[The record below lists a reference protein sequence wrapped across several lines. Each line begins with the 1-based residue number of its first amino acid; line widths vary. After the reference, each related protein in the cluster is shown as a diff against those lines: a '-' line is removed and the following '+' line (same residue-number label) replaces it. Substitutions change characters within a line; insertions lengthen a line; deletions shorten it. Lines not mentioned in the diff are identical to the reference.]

1 MHTRLPGPV
10 RIHLGKV
17 LAGGAPTTPA
27 GSRKGSCGV
36 EWDVDLLRG
45 RPPSQNRR
53 QHLEWMGTW
62 RAWRGG
68 VVHPEREPDLS
79 LGFECSEIEVGT
91 AFLCGDDKLGVIPTC
106 WIELILY
113 RASRSA
119 RRPAICVNRRSQAVG
134 NAITSEWTRAAG
146 EGRLTRGEARRGVA
160 RPRRVCRAMSGAALS
175 WFDDDRRPK
184 GPPVSADSD
193 SGIAAGHQSPWS
205 SGSDGPLAGQLQ
217 VWG

>member
-1 MHTRLPGPV
+1 
-10 RIHLGKV
+10 
-17 LAGGAPTTPA
+17 
-27 GSRKGSCGV
+27 
-36 EWDVDLLRG
+36 
-45 RPPSQNRR
+45 
-53 QHLEWMGTW
+53 MGTR

-68 VVHPEREPDLS
+68 VHPEREPDLS

-134 NAITSEWTRAAG
+134 NAITSECTRAAG
-146 EGRLTRGEARRGVA
+146 EGRLTRGEVRRGVA